1 MPLVNIDLLAGRS
14 DDDIDRISDCVHEA
28 MTAELDVPQRD
39 RFQIVAEHTPRSLR
53 FDRGYLDIDRT
64 EEFVLIR
71 INLSA
76 GRSTEAKQAF
86 YSRLAQLLHER
97 IGIRTEDVA
106 IVPRRERARGLVV
119 RARGRELRGAA
130 PRGVALSAG
139 QCSALIGRRNPAG

>member
-14 DDDIDRISDCVHEA
+14 DDHIDRISDCVHEA

-106 IVPRRERARGLVV
+106 IVLVENAREDWSFGRGDASYVVLPREAWR
-119 RARGRELRGAA
+119 
-130 PRGVALSAG
+130 
-139 QCSALIGRRNPAG
+139 